1 VAHGWGSIAREAVR
15 TTAYL
20 ASFGLIA
27 YFGIKAVVKIEA
39 TQTRLF
45 FVSIVFVVAFGIAVL
60 LDHLLRGQVPTDTQP
75 KGEPTEIW
83 ARWYSLFSEPIAY
96 RLALSRPVSAW
107 QVRAIADL
115 KRVVT
120 KMRDGRLRSNVEADP
135 ASFQAVRGWENIT
148 RDAVQTAGFWLLTGL
163 ITYLG
168 ISAVVKI
175 EATGTRLFLAIAV
188 FGVAFGAVS
197 LLERQ
202 LRQREPADEGW
213 PRWYSQFNSP
223 TLYRS
228 SDGAAYSYVVLPR
241 SRFLTD
247 LANDKPGRRFSEL
260 LTKDEALWI
269 AANVAK
275 LSELPRKPR

>member
-1 VAHGWGSIAREAVR
+1 M
-15 TTAYL
+15 

-45 FVSIVFVVAFGIAVL
+45 FASVVFGVAFGIAVL

-83 ARWYSLFSEPIAY
+83 PRWYSQFSGPIAY
-96 RLALSRPVSAW
+96 RLVLPRPVSAW
-107 QVRAIADL
+107 QVQAIADL
-115 KRVVT
+115 KRVAAKV
-120 KMRDGRLRSNVEADP
+120 RDHRLRSNVEADP
-135 ASFQAVRGWENIT
+135 ASFHAVRGWKNIT
-148 RDAVQTAGFWLLTGL
+148 RDAAQTVGFWLLMGL
-163 ITYLG
+163 IAYLG

-188 FGVAFGAVS
+188 FAVAFGAVS

-202 LRQREPADEGW
+202 LRHGEPADEGW

-228 SDGAAYSYVVLPR
+228 SDGATYSYVVLPR
-241 SRFLTD
+241 PMVPD
-247 LANDKPGRRFSEL
+247 
-260 LTKDEALWI
+260 
-269 AANVAK
+269 
-275 LSELPRKPR
+275 

>member
-1 VAHGWGSIAREAVR
+1 VVRGWGSIAREAAR
-15 TTAYL
+15 TAAYV

-27 YFGIKAVVKIEA
+27 CFGMTAVVKIEA

-45 FVSIVFVVAFGIAVL
+45 FVSIVIGVAFGIAVL
-60 LDHLLRGQVPTDTQP
+60 LDHLLRGQVPTDTRP
-75 KGEPTEIW
+75 EGEPTDIW
-83 ARWYSLFSEPIAY
+83 PRWYSRFSGPMAY
-96 RLALSRPVSAW
+96 RLVPPRPVSAW
-107 QVRAIADL
+107 QVQAIAEL
-115 KRVVT
+115 KRVAA
-120 KMRDGRLRSNVEADP
+120 KMRDRRLRSNLEADP
-135 ASFQAVRGWENIT
+135 ASFHAARGWENIT
-148 RDAVQTAGFWLLTGL
+148 RDAAQTVGFWLLMGL

-202 LRQREPADEGW
+202 LRHGEPADEGW

-241 SRFLTD
+241 SMVPD
-247 LANDKPGRRFSEL
+247 
-260 LTKDEALWI
+260 
-269 AANVAK
+269 
-275 LSELPRKPR
+275 